1 MAAKTKPHETS
12 GTQSVE
18 RTVAILKELAT
29 YGSKG
34 VRVSVLAASLG
45 LEYPTAHRII
55 RCLVGQGMVEKDH
68 ANLRYSLGPLVYE
81 LGLSVPPKLHL
92 RELCDPVT
100 TRIAERTGDTVFLNV
115 RSGPDVLCID
125 RKEGTFPIK
134 TLIIEVGNRRPLGVG
149 AGGIALLMPLPD
161 EELERVISAN
171 EARLKAYGSLKP
183 KSIISLVRR
192 SQDQGYVI
200 TEDIIVRGVSAISL
214 PLGGSD
220 GVPAAAITVACVPSR
235 MPQSRHRE
243 LAELLRSEITAL
255 ENSMRSSRPLVQRV
269 A

>member
-1 MAAKTKPHETS
+1 
-12 GTQSVE
+12 
-18 RTVAILKELAT
+18 
-29 YGSKG
+29 
-34 VRVSVLAASLG
+34 
-45 LEYPTAHRII
+45 
-55 RCLVGQGMVEKDH
+55 
-68 ANLRYSLGPLVYE
+68 
-81 LGLSVPPKLHL
+81 
-92 RELCDPVT
+92 VT

-183 KSIISLVRR
+183 KSILSMVRR
-192 SQDQGYVI
+192 SREQGYVI